1 MTVLIIIAAVIA
13 FIVILLYFPVTAEV
27 SYVNKEFR
35 LRVKYL
41 MFTVFSIPAK
51 KKKRREK
58 KPKKEKTP
66 KENKDDISADEDKDG
81 SSSDTKNQGGKLSPE
96 DEELL
101 NPDGDKK
108 KQKKTVS
115 EIMDE
120 LRDYKRIILLVRKLV
135 NKHIKKICKCVR
147 ISGVEIDI
155 TAAGEDAYE
164 ASMLYGKLHAAV
176 WNIIAFVG
184 LLMPISVKSAEIRIS
199 YNTEEPIY
207 NVGAK
212 VKITPAVIVGNVI
225 VAALKLLLHINEIR
239 PKNGKD
245 VNNGHKS

>member
-1 MTVLIIIAAVIA
+1 MTVLIITAAVIA
-13 FIVILLYFPVTAEV
+13 VIVILLYCPVTAEI
-27 SYVNKEFR
+27 SYVNKELR

-41 MFTVFSIPAK
+41 IFTVFSIPAK

-58 KPKKEKTP
+58 KPKKEKAL
-66 KENKDDISADEDKDG
+66 KKNKDDISADEEKSDSVSDADGKD
-81 SSSDTKNQGGKLSPE
+81 GKLSPE

-115 EIMDE
+115 EIMDMI
-120 LRDYKRIILLVRKLV
+120 RDYKRIILLIWKLV
-135 NKHIKKICKCVR
+135 NKHIRKICKCVR

-164 ASMLYGKLHAAV
+164 ASMLYGRLHAAV

-184 LLMPISVKSAEIRIS
+184 LLIPISVKSAEIKINYS
-199 YNTEEPIY
+199 TEEPIY
-207 NVGAK
+207 NLSAK
-212 VKITPAVIVGNVI
+212 VRITPAVIVGNVI
-225 VAALKLLLHINEIR
+225 VAAIKLLLHINEIL